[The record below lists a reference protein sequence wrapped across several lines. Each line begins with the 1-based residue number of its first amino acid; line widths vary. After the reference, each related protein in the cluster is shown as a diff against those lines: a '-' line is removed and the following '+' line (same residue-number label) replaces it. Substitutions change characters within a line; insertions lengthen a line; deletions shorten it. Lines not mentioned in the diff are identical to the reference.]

1 MSPEEISRPRSA
13 SKAGASQSCAA
24 VGRAVDMRVPG
35 TVTRLCVNPAP
46 DSTRVNDQRGRVPIK
61 LYLFPRKCECRIIFV
76 GHETVFF

>member
-35 TVTRLCVNPAP
+35 MVTQLCVNPAP
-46 DSTRVNDQRGRVPIK
+46 DST
-61 LYLFPRKCECRIIFV
+61 
-76 GHETVFF
+76 

>member
-24 VGRAVDMRVPG
+24 VGRAVDVRVPG

-61 LYLFPRKCECRIIFV
+61 LHLFPRKCERRIIFV